1 MIYTEFESVLNFTP
15 EPFKGDLKMW
25 YFEEDDT
32 NPIITGKKQAQS
44 NHGNIKLNHL
54 PTTALLL
61 YMRGLESIKEKY
73 KLELISEEFPRF
85 LNSCPIYK
93 APENEICLLDGG
105 RGAPMAVDTIEV
117 LKAYGVETIISIG
130 LMGSIAEEIDVGDI
144 VIPSKAY
151 VEEGT
156 SLHYYKRIEYSTPDL
171 ELLNI
176 ISEKSSNSIIRPI
189 ITTDSIYRQ
198 TYYKEKLWRDKG
210 CVGIDME
217 TSALMSVGKYLNMNV
232 CSALMVSDKH
242 PIDKFQKSWGWKLT
256 ESKRQEFLENMLDIV
271 LSI

>member
-1 MIYTEFESVLNFTP
+1 
-15 EPFKGDLKMW
+15 MW
-25 YFEEDDT
+25 YFEEDNT
-32 NPIITGKKQAQS
+32 SPIITGKKQAQS
-44 NHGNIKLNHL
+44 NHGNINLKAL
-54 PTTALLL
+54 PKTAVLL

-73 KLELISEEFPRF
+73 QLELMSKKFPRF

-93 APENEICLLDGG
+93 VPESEVCLLDGG

-117 LKAYGVETIISIG
+117 LKSYGVENIISIG
-130 LMGSIAEEIDVGDI
+130 LMGSIVGGVDVGDI

-156 SLHYYKRIEYSTPDL
+156 SLHYYKKIEYSTPSL
-171 ELLNI
+171 ELLNVI
-176 ISEKSSNSIIRPI
+176 FEKSPDSIVRPI

-198 TYYKEKLWRDKG
+198 TYYKEKLWRNKG

-217 TSALMSVGKYLNMNV
+217 TSALFSVGRYLSMNV

-242 PIDKFQKSWGWKLT
+242 PIDQFQESWGWKLT
-256 ESKRQEFLENMLDIV
+256 ESQRQEFLENMLNII
-271 LSI
+271 LLTFKTKKMR